1 MSKCV
6 TASKLVLNLDEMNVR
21 KFITNNSAQYPLS
34 TGCDKN
40 IRRRVC

>member
-6 TASKLVLNLDEMNVR
+6 TDSKLALNLDEMDII

-34 TGCDKN
+34 NGYDKN
-40 IRRRVC
+40 I